1 MATLDKRITALETKA
16 NPAGNTP
23 KTVFIVLVTPGDTEN
38 NIGKLRQTG
47 PDARAR
53 EWVRGAGET
62 EQDFKDRASRE
73 ATRNAWGFAMLL
85 QCD

>member
-16 NPAGNTP
+16 NPGGNTP
-23 KTVFIVLVTPGDTEN
+23 KTMFIVFVTPGDTEN

-53 EWVRGAGET
+53 EWVRGADES
-62 EQDFKDRASRE
+62 EQNFKDRASRE
-73 ATRNAWGFAMLL
+73 AIRNVGGFATLL
-85 QCD
+85 QSN